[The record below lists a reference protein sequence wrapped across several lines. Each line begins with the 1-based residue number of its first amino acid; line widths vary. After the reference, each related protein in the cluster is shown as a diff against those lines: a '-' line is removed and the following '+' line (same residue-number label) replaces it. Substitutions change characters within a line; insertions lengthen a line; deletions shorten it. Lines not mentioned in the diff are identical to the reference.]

1 MKINLHKVVRS
12 TLNAEHVAACAGVR
26 RRIAWRRRV
35 VFVMGLIGAS
45 WAMGDVVHIEAAHEG
60 ARMGLDGL
68 IAYLIEKVCAV
79 D

>member
-1 MKINLHKVVRS
+1 MKTNLHKLVRS
-12 TLNAEHVAACAGVR
+12 TLIAEHGDACAGVR

-35 VFVMGLIGAS
+35 MFVLGLIGAS
-45 WAMGDVVHIEAAHEG
+45 WAMGEFIHIEVAHEG

-79 D
+79 E